1 MPTDGHLGYRP
12 RITKKKEEKNVGRF
26 PNVFSLLKIVNDA
39 RLHTKQRQVLFP
51 KPSLSAHYLR
61 DGVDPLSWSCY
72 GDQNR
77 IHNQNA
83 HPRTDLSPFFFF
95 FFSKG
100 LFFL

>member
-1 MPTDGHLGYRP
+1 MDTWAIDRVLR
-12 RITKKKEEKNVGRF
+12 KKKKEKNVGRF

-77 IHNQNA
+77 IHNQNI
-83 HPRTDLSPFFFF
+83 RERISLL
-95 FFSKG
+95 FSSSSSSQKV
-100 LFFL
+100 FYFVK

>member
-1 MPTDGHLGYRP
+1 MDTWAIDRVLR
-12 RITKKKEEKNVGRF
+12 KKKKEKNVGRF

-77 IHNQNA
+77 IHNQNIRA
-83 HPRTDLSPFFFF
+83 RISLL
-95 FFSKG
+95 FSSSSSSQKV
-100 LFFL
+100 FYFVK